1 MQRLVLPM
9 LLTMVLLG
17 VTGQVAS
24 LGATDDE
31 KLLGTFKQSDL
42 LLVGT
47 IAEVK
52 EVATSNSVPPVYL
65 MNVTFKEVK
74 MLRGNEPANL
84 AISYQTPDPKE
95 PILAVGKKVVAASW
109 MFQVPGGGAIR
120 RSMLVEATDANL
132 KLAAQ
137 AAATQ
142 PATAPQSQPATASQ
156 PTGGSVSGKVVREG
170 SGTAVANAKVEIRD
184 AQKRTVVAGQTD
196 AQGVF
201 LLENVPVG
209 EGYTLRAFDP
219 SARAGAEGWKK
230 GVSVQ
235 ASKATEVGAVTVYAL
250 PG

>member
-17 VTGQVAS
+17 VPGQVAS

-95 PILAVGKKVVAASW
+95 PVLAVGKKVVAASW

-137 AAATQ
+137 AATTQ
-142 PATAPQSQPATASQ
+142 PASQPATASQ

-184 AQKRTVVAGQTD
+184 AQKRTVVAGQAD
-196 AQGVF
+196 AKGVF
-201 LLENVPVG
+201 LLENVPAG
-209 EGYTLRAFDP
+209 QGYTLHAFDP

-235 ASKATEVGAVTVYAL
+235 AGKATEVGAVTVYAL